1 MYKKT
6 FKLLSLLT
14 ISGVTL
20 LSVSTVSEYQESLIT
35 RKKQEALGSFTNTVT
50 DVFHKSRFLRSYLF
64 DEEGES
70 YYGVV
75 QDYPLFSR
83 LTTSEKNEFARI
95 VSGGKFSADIQK
107 TALNEKFYPFSS
119 VYQADVIETRSKIS
133 LIIKTLKKALL

>member
-1 MYKKT
+1 MYKKI
-6 FKLLSLLT
+6 FKLLSLVT

-64 DEEGES
+64 DEEEGES

-75 QDYPLFSR
+75 RDYPLFSR
-83 LTTSEKNEFARI
+83 LTTSEKNEFAKI
-95 VSGGKFSADIQK
+95 VSGGSLVL
-107 TALNEKFYPFSS
+107 T
-119 VYQADVIETRSKIS
+119 SKR
-133 LIIKTLKKALL
+133 LL

>member
-1 MYKKT
+1 MYKKI
-6 FKLLSLLT
+6 FKLLSLVT

-20 LSVSTVSEYQESLIT
+20 LSVSTVFEYQESLIT

-64 DEEGES
+64 DEEEES
-70 YYGVV
+70 YYGGV